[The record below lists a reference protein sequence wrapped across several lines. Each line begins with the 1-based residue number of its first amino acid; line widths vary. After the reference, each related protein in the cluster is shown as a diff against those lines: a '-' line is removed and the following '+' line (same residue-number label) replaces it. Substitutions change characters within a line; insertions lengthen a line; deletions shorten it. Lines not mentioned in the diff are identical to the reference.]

1 MRKPTACEA
10 CRNRR
15 RKCKIVE
22 GQRDCSHCIARHIKC
37 IQKPPVGGYYH
48 QSALV
53 SESRQLESRLDAQ
66 DGAQDADRA
75 YPQLALRLEL
85 VQLYFDYIH
94 NQFHT
99 LFHPPSFL
107 AAVAEDRVE
116 NVLLYPIFAL
126 SARFSTDP
134 FFGGKPPAERGSAF
148 IAKGESLLQISRA
161 SLTTIQ
167 ACVLLGAAYI
177 ADGDDVTENV
187 YYGIGCRMAQL
198 LDLPNR
204 VASSQL
210 EHEIN
215 IRVLSSLCMVDVWS
229 STAVKLP
236 KLMPNLDIPL
246 PTDEL
251 QYLSLGNDMPLVS
264 PGSDRSSPILAEMI
278 KLNRILL
285 AINNFNEKCVQE
297 HLEGVQ
303 LEDAVEELSK
313 RLDDWYEALPDIMRD
328 TPENFAWFASH
339 GLGRYFAAVYL
350 GYYHFGQLL
359 FYQFLHVEPYSSI
372 PSADLYAEKCKHHA
386 ARLCEMIYRAFETP
400 NSDVLYTMVAHVL
413 VIASTVQI
421 HTLLFSSDENRI
433 AVSRARLERNFGI
446 LLHLKQYWSTL
457 SRAMNRLRAFH
468 DTCRKS
474 MDTSFVLDRW
484 MLRFLVE
491 FAKEVEEKEPDVQ
504 SPLWTLAGLTQG
516 FDL

>member
-15 RKCKIVE
+15 RKCKIPE
-22 GQRDCSHCIARHIKC
+22 GERDCTHCTARHIKC
-37 IQKPPVGGYYH
+37 IQKPPVGGYYD
-48 QSALV
+48 QSVLA
-53 SESRQLESRLDAQ
+53 SESRQIENEHVNQQSTQEANH
-66 DGAQDADRA
+66 A
-75 YPQLALRLEL
+75 YPPLALRLEL

-99 LFHPPSFL
+99 LFHPPTFL
-107 AAVAEDRVE
+107 AAVAEHRVE
-116 NVLLYPIFAL
+116 NVLLYPMFAL
-126 SARFSTDP
+126 SARFSTDV
-134 FFGGKPPAERGSAF
+134 FFEGTTPSERGAAFIPRAER
-148 IAKGESLLQISRA
+148 LLQVHRA

-177 ADGDDVTENV
+177 ANGDDVTENI
-187 YYGIGCRMAQL
+187 YYGIACRMAQL
-198 LDLPNR
+198 LDLPNH
-204 VASSQL
+204 VVSDPL
-210 EHEIN
+210 ENEIN
-215 IRVLSSLCMVDVWS
+215 IRVCWSLCMVDVWS

-251 QYLSLGNDMPLVS
+251 QYLALRSDMSLAS
-264 PGSDRSSPILAEMI
+264 PVSDRSSPILAEMI

-285 AINNFNEKCVQE
+285 DINDFNEICVQE
-297 HLEGVQ
+297 HLEGAQ
-303 LEDAVEELSK
+303 LEDAVQKLSK
-313 RLDDWYEALPDIMRD
+313 RLDDWYEALPKIMRD

-350 GYYHFGQLL
+350 GFYHFGQLL

-372 PSADLYAEKCKHHA
+372 PSAGLYAEKCKNHSA
-386 ARLCEMIYRAFETP
+386 KLCEMIYRAFETP
-400 NSDVLYTMVAHVL
+400 KSDVLYTMVAHVL

-421 HTLLFSSDENRI
+421 HALLFSSDEVRI
-433 AVSRARLERNFGI
+433 SVSRSRLERNFGI

-484 MLRFLVE
+484 MLRFMVE
-491 FAKEVEEKEPDVQ
+491 FAKDVEEKEPDVQ
-504 SPLWTLAGLTQG
+504 SPLWTLAGLTHG
-516 FDL
+516 FDT